1 MTPFAIFAAD
11 LHLAQ
16 RTRASFPTMCGDA
29 YFGLRQLV
37 DLANMLKLPLV
48 FAGDIFDKPMVDSQT
63 LHVYLN
69 ELARLDPGRF
79 VYAVEG
85 DHELAN
91 PRWFTFSD
99 RAVPLADAPVRLP
112 CGVTLFGVD
121 FQRADTLPQKLLDV
135 AQQFE
140 DVKHAFNLTPA
151 NSILVTHEGW
161 AEMRQLGHT
170 EGKFTDVSRFKTM
183 FAGDFHT
190 HGVWHGKNAEGDDL
204 TVYSAGSTCMQSV
217 SEAPEKK
224 VFIGNLTSSG
234 EIVMLPHVL
243 KTRPFLHMHIT
254 SEVEARRALE
264 SCQTLLNF
272 FSFVTELPPEL
283 HMPFVYLETQIDL
296 HEISGELRKLAKQLH
311 LHIVYRAPEVAAIAN
326 DAVIA
331 RIEVQTS
338 MVEAVKRR
346 ASAADIQADALA
358 LWQSE
363 SPADTIA
370 AIRKRVSDDAV
381 NQT

>member
-29 YFGLRQLV
+29 YFGLHQLV
-37 DLANMLKLPLV
+37 DLANKLHLPLV

-63 LHVYLN
+63 LQVYIDELSRLN
-69 ELARLDPGRF
+69 SGLY
-79 VYAVEG
+79 VYAIEG
-85 DHELAN
+85 DHELAD

-99 RAVPLADAPVRLP
+99 RAVALADAPVRLW

-121 FQRADTLPQKLLDV
+121 FQRAETLPQKLRDTAASL
-135 AQQFE
+135 AE
-140 DVKHAFNLTPA
+140 IEPAFNATPD
-151 NSILVTHEGW
+151 NTILVTHEGW
-161 AEMRQLGHT
+161 AEMRRLGHT
-170 EGKFTDVSRFKTM
+170 EGKFADVSRFKLM

-190 HGVWHGKNAEGDDL
+190 HGVWQGQNAEGDAL
-204 TVYSAGSTCMQSV
+204 TVYSPGSTCMQSV
-217 SEAPEKK
+217 SESPEKK
-224 VFIGNLTSSG
+224 VFIGHLSDTG
-234 EIVMLPHVL
+234 EIVMVPHVL
-243 KTRPFLHMHIT
+243 KTRPYLHMHIT
-254 SEVEARRALE
+254 DERDARRALE

-272 FSFVTELPPEL
+272 SSFVTDLPPEL
-283 HMPFVYLETQIDL
+283 HTPFVYLETQIDL
-296 HEISGELRKLAKQLH
+296 HEISGQLRQLAKQLH
-311 LHIVYRAPEVAAIAN
+311 LHIVYRAPEVAAIVN
-326 DAVIA
+326 DAVVA

-338 MVEAVKRR
+338 MVEAVRRR

-381 NQT
+381 NQA